1 MGFSK
6 SNSKREVY
14 SNTIIPQE
22 IRKALK
28 TQPNSISKA
37 VRGGGEA
44 PKSAKGMKS

>member
-28 TQPNSISKA
+28 RQPNSTSKA
-37 VRGGGEA
+37 VRGAGGKPQSQQRE
-44 PKSAKGMKS
+44 